1 MSEQATDIWTIDLSI
16 QDDAHSAYAAT
27 RHHHAQQAEV
37 AADLLAVHPSGAA
50 PTAACGDNGASSA
63 PVSVTVQT
71 DGNGFHGSST
81 HRRAGSST
89 PGLPRNPLSTPTAVP
104 VRIPCCHP
112 YCPRHFSRC
121 PAHSR
126 YLPPAPGLVP
136 STSPT
141 PSICAADSNAGSP
154 AGHHLIS
161 QVSCIF
167 LRTHAR

>member
-27 RHHHAQQAEV
+27 RHHHAQQAEI

-50 PTAACGDNGASSA
+50 PTAACGDNGCNRLERACIFA
-63 PVSVTVQT
+63 TPDLVTVQT
-71 DGNGFHGSST
+71 DGNSFHGSST

-104 VRIPCCHP
+104 VRIPCCHR

-121 PAHSR
+121 PAPSR

-136 STSPT
+136 RTGGAP
-141 PSICAADSNAGSP
+141 PPPYVQQIAMQAAQQA
-154 AGHHLIS
+154 I
-161 QVSCIF
+161 
-167 LRTHAR
+167 T